1 MSYTPLKS
9 ILNQAGLITPAQFDQ
24 WSEAWRRSVE
34 GGGTEPRLTFF
45 AREAGLAEEAFL
57 QKLSAALSIE
67 FVDLAKLSI
76 ATEVRKRIS
85 TKVAFQFSIIPF
97 SDGLIAHHA
106 FKPWDRG
113 VFK

>member
-9 ILNQAGLITPAQFDQ
+9 ILNQAGLLTPAQCDR

-34 GGGTEPRLTFF
+34 SGGTEPRLAFF

-57 QKLSAALSIE
+57 QKLASALSLE

-76 ATEVRKRIS
+76 APEIRKRIS

-97 SDGLIAHHA
+97 LDEG
-106 FKPWDRG
+106 
-113 VFK
+113 